1 MEKDGQKKDAN
12 LCYVCKKNKIC
23 IRVLPCKHAYL
34 CRRCAMRMA
43 SGKCKICHEFYL
55 YVKGMIP
62 GEPLDNEDNDSNDE

>member
-1 MEKDGQKKDAN
+1 MEKDGQKKDDN

-23 IRVLPCKHAYL
+23 IRVLPCRHAYL

-62 GEPLDNEDNDSNDE
+62 GEPLDNEDSDSNDE